1 MTKEDILRAYLE
13 DDLFIQN
20 EYLKEGE
27 AQQYKWS
34 TDTNSNLIKVI
45 KTAIEGE
52 IMNESTN
59 ITERKINIFLNNQS

>member
-27 AQQYKWS
+27 AQKYKWS

-59 ITERKINIFLNNQS
+59 ITERKIIIFLNNQS

>member
-20 EYLKEGE
+20 NYLKKGE
-27 AQQYKWS
+27 AQKHKWA

-45 KTAIEGE
+45 KTAIDGG

-59 ITERKINIFLNNQS
+59 ITERKINILLNNQS

>member
-13 DDLFIQN
+13 DDLFLEKQYLN
-20 EYLKEGE
+20 EGDAHK
-27 AQQYKWS
+27 YKWS
-34 TDTNSNLIKVI
+34 TETSINLIKVI

-59 ITERKINIFLNNQS
+59 ITERKINLFLNNQS

>member
-13 DDLFIQN
+13 DDLFI
-20 EYLKEGE
+20 EKHYLNKGE
-27 AQQYKWS
+27 AQNFKWAS
-34 TDTNSNLIKVI
+34 DTNSNLIKVI

-52 IMNESTN
+52 IMGESTN